1 MEHQSRLFPNDFED
15 ERKNYFDDTF
25 GTSKKRKEKKGKT
38 KTKNWKIKKEVSSR
52 KQTVDKTRKKRLQIY
67 TTITTTT
74 TTTTRADDDDEER
87 CS

>member
-1 MEHQSRLFPNDFED
+1 MEHRRLFPNDED
-15 ERKNYFDDTF
+15 ERKNYFDTF
-25 GTSKKRKEKKGKT
+25 GTSKIKEKKGKT

-67 TTITTTT
+67 TTTTITT
-74 TTTTRADDDDEER
+74 TTTTRAAAAGEER

>member
-1 MEHQSRLFPNDFED
+1 MEN
-15 ERKNYFDDTF
+15 
-25 GTSKKRKEKKGKT
+25 KKRGLVE
-38 KTKNWKIKKEVSSR
+38 KTKN
-52 KQTVDKTRKKRLQIY
+52 DKTRKKRLQIY